1 MMNIQLD
8 MKAAERRAPLIEKLH
23 AIQEEEGY
31 LPAERIAEV
40 AAETGLSP
48 AQVMGVATFYNHFHL
63 RPPGKHTI
71 KVCDGTACHVK
82 GAGNLL
88 ERIQTELNI
97 KPGESTEDGLFSLE
111 VVACLGACSMAPAIV
126 IDDTVHGRVTP
137 KELRRIL
144 NSYRRR
150 R

>member
-1 MMNIQLD
+1 MSIQTD
-8 MKAAERRAPLIEKLH
+8 IKVAEQRSLLIAKLH
-23 AIQEEEGY
+23 AIQEQEGY
-31 LPAERIAEV
+31 LPAQRIAEV
-40 AAETGLSP
+40 AKETGLSA
-48 AQVMGVATFYNHFHL
+48 AQVMGVATFYNHFRL

-82 GAGNLL
+82 GARNLL
-88 ERIQTELNI
+88 ERIETELNV
-97 KPGESTEDGLFSLE
+97 KPGESTEDGMFSLQ
-111 VVACLGACSMAPAIV
+111 VVACLGACSMAPAVV

-137 KELRRIL
+137 RQLRRIL